1 MAEPASAETLTGLDR
16 SVVEPFLVGILS
28 HLYGGV
34 FTIDKNKRITL
45 FSKSAMWLTGFGLDD
60 VIGKECGSIF
70 RANMC
75 RNSCPFDNAIK
86 KGSSTNRRYVEIY
99 GKDGKPI
106 PCNITAF
113 PLRNTEGEIVGMA
126 EIFRDAREL
135 KALTSQLLQSD
146 RLAILGQVSAGVAHE
161 INNPLNGILTY
172 IKLMNRKLR
181 SNPAAAESLGK
192 YLDTM
197 ERETRNMA
205 RIVRNLLDFSRRKDP
220 EIVPLQLGEVMEQS
234 LLLLGDQLKVHN
246 IEVVREDEPGVPDVT
261 GDFGQLQQVFV
272 NIVLN
277 SIQAMPDGGRLL
289 IRITA
294 EGKRKSFV
302 SVNISDT
309 GCGISEENVAK
320 IFEPLF
326 TTKGGKDSVGL
337 GLGLA
342 IVQRIVEE
350 HHGSIDVTSKVS
362 KGTTFNIR
370 FPAR

>member
-1 MAEPASAETLTGLDR
+1 MARTSPVKTLTGLDQ
-16 SVVEPFLVGILS
+16 SVIEPFLVGVLS

-34 FTIDKNKRITL
+34 FTIDKDKRITL

-70 RANMC
+70 RSNMC

-86 KGSSTNRRYVEIY
+86 KGSSTNRRDVEIY
-99 GKDGKPI
+99 GKDDKPI

-126 EIFRDAREL
+126 EIFRDASEL

-172 IKLMNRKLR
+172 IKLMNRKLQD
-181 SNPAAAESLGK
+181 NPAVAESLGK

-220 EIVPLQLGEVMEQS
+220 EIVPLQLGEVMDQS
-234 LLLLGDQLKVHN
+234 LLLLGDQLKVRN
-246 IEVVREDEPGVPDVT
+246 IQVEREDDPGVPDVT

-277 SIQAMPDGGRLL
+277 SIQAMPDGGRLS
-289 IRITA
+289 IRVTA

-302 SVNISDT
+302 SVGISDT
-309 GCGISEENVAK
+309 GCGISEENVAR

-342 IVQRIVEE
+342 IAQRIIEE
-350 HHGSIDVTSKVS
+350 HHGSIDVTSRVGE
-362 KGTTFNIR
+362 GTTFKIR